1 MRNSSC
7 KEHFAEVSRLAF
19 KRKGFKLVNVMKN
32 DSKTDYLGNM
42 EISSHPDTIAIIN
55 SRSVLNAPM
64 MLIAI
69 TGNSLVLAAILT
81 TPSLCSPSIVFLCS
95 LAVSDLLVRLVA
107 QPVYITLVLKF
118 HIVSLIDAYQIVSG
132 LVCGVSLFTMA
143 TISMDRFLALRYHMR
158 YPDLLTTKRATYI
171 SAATWFICIPLS
183 TIYFLS
189 KTMFFLVITVGIA
202 ICLLISTFAYVRI
215 YRIVRHHQL
224 QIQAQQQ
231 ALESLNTEHN
241 LNMMRSRK
249 SAMNT
254 FIYFICIILCYS
266 PMFVSLLVFVLFKE
280 SWITVYTLTNTLVL
294 LNSSINPF
302 LYCWGLSELRAAVI
316 KKLRKMLCKQTEEI

>member
-7 KEHFAEVSRLAF
+7 KEHFAEVSSLAF

-42 EISSHPDTIAIIN
+42 ENSSHPYTIAIIN
-55 SRSVLNAPM
+55 SVLNAPM

-95 LAVSDLLVRLVA
+95 LAVSDLLVGLVA

-118 HIVSLIDAYQIVSG
+118 HVVSLVDTYQIVSG
-132 LVCGVSLFTMA
+132 LVCGVSLLTMA

-202 ICLLISTFAYVRI
+202 SCLLISTFAYVRI

-231 ALESLNTEHN
+231 AVESLNTEYN

-254 FIYFICIILCYS
+254 FIYFMCIILCYS
-266 PMFVSLLVFVLFKE
+266 PMFVSLLVFFLFKE

-302 LYCWGLSELRAAVI
+302 LYCWRLSELRAAVI
-316 KKLRKMLCKQTEEI
+316 KTLRKMLCKQTEEI